1 MKTNL
6 IQTIKNLDSVLGV
19 TPLPPFHQQPIVV
32 RQATV
37 AKQPAKAVKL
47 PKKQEIPKL
56 DYFKFAE
63 VVNGRCATLGLLLGR
78 INYIQTGHDMYTQ
91 VTTYPL
97 ENFMLMLGNA
107 MIISTISLYTFE
119 KRDDKN
125 IAEEFEQITGN
136 FFMINWLIN
145 LSLLSVNFLYYAK

>member
-6 IQTIKNLDSVLGV
+6 IKTIKNLDAVLGV
-19 TPLPPFHQQPIVV
+19 QPLPPFQQQPIVV

-47 PKKQEIPKL
+47 SKKQEIPTIN
-56 DYFKFAE
+56 YFKFAE

-78 INYIQTGHDMYTQ
+78 INYIQTGHDMFTQ

-97 ENFMLMLGNA
+97 ENFMLMLGNS
-107 MIISTISLYTFE
+107 MIISTITLYTYE

-125 IAEEFEQITGN
+125 IAEEFEEITGN

-145 LSLLSVNFLYYAK
+145 LTIICFTVLPHV

>member
-1 MKTNL
+1 MKTDL
-6 IQTIKNLDSVLGV
+6 IKTIKNLDAVLGV
-19 TPLPPFHQQPIVV
+19 KPLPPFQQSQQPKVV
-32 RQATV
+32 
-37 AKQPAKAVKL
+37 KQPVKAVTIPQKL
-47 PKKQEIPKL
+47 ELPKL

-91 VTTYPL
+91 ITTYPL

-145 LSLLSVNFLYYAK
+145 LSILCITVFPHIK

>member
-1 MKTNL
+1 MKTDL
-6 IQTIKNLDSVLGV
+6 IKTIKNLDAVLGV
-19 TPLPPFHQQPIVV
+19 KPLPPLQQSQQPTVV
-32 RQATV
+32 RQPV
-37 AKQPAKAVKL
+37 KAVTIPQKL
-47 PKKQEIPKL
+47 ELPKL

-91 VTTYPL
+91 ITTYPL

-145 LSLLSVNFLYYAK
+145 LSLLSVNFLYHAK

>member
-6 IQTIKNLDSVLGV
+6 IQTIKNLDAVLGV
-19 TPLPPFHQQPIVV
+19 QPLPPFHQQSQVV
-32 RQATV
+32 RQPTV
-37 AKQPAKAVKL
+37 SKQPVKSVTI
-47 PKKQEIPKL
+47 PRKKDLPKL

-78 INYIQTGHDMYTQ
+78 INYIQTGHDMFTQ

-97 ENFMLMLGNA
+97 ENFMLMLGNS
-107 MIISTISLYTFE
+107 MLISTITLYTYE

-145 LSLLSVNFLYYAK
+145 LSILCFNVLPHVK

>member
-6 IQTIKNLDSVLGV
+6 IQTIKNLDAVLGV
-19 TPLPPFHQQPIVV
+19 QPLPPFQQQSQVV
-32 RQATV
+32 RQPTV
-37 AKQPAKAVKL
+37 SKQLVKSVTIL
-47 PKKQEIPKL
+47 QKKDLPKL

-78 INYIQTGHDMYTQ
+78 INYIQTGHDMFTQ

-97 ENFMLMLGNA
+97 ENFMLMLGNS
-107 MIISTISLYTFE
+107 MLISTITLYTYE
-119 KRDDKN
+119 KRNENN

-136 FFMINWLIN
+136 FFMINWLMN
-145 LSLLSVNFLYYAK
+145 LSILCFTVLPHVK

>member
-6 IQTIKNLDSVLGV
+6 IQTIKNLDAVLGV
-19 TPLPPFHQQPIVV
+19 QPLPPFQQQSQVV
-32 RQATV
+32 RQPTV
-37 AKQPAKAVKL
+37 SKQLVKSVTI
-47 PKKQEIPKL
+47 PQKKDLPKL

-78 INYIQTGHDMYTQ
+78 INYIQTGHDMFTQ

-97 ENFMLMLGNA
+97 ENFMLMLGNS
-107 MIISTISLYTFE
+107 MLISTITLYTYE
-119 KRDDKN
+119 KRNDKN

-145 LSLLSVNFLYYAK
+145 LSILCFNVLPHVK